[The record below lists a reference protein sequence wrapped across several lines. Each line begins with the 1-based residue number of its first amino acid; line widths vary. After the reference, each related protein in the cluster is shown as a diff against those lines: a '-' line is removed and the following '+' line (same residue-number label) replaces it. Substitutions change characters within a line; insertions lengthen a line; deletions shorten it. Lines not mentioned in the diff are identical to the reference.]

1 MPRYAVDIQDENYYR
16 LSMSPLRRISI
27 EALLGPGRELIIVHN
42 GREYRLRLTRNG
54 KLILTA

>member
-1 MPRYAVDIQDENYYR
+1 MVVTKPQLPAPVSVGAQRVSSQ
-16 LSMSPLRRISI
+16 S
-27 EALLGPGRELIIVHN
+27 LLGQNKELVIMHK

>member
-1 MPRYAVDIQDENYYR
+1 MDHAKTSAPEAPRHVEPPARVTSND
-16 LSMSPLRRISI
+16 
-27 EALLGPGRELIIVHN
+27 LLGSKGELLIAHN